1 MTGKEKLSASGRWI
15 LLRLVMAFYLLP
27 FPLLS
32 EPLKRMIRDLSDKDI
47 LFRKVNTGV
56 RWEDV
61 SKTFYIGND
70 LDDLSTTKV
79 SLPQNEKIH
88 GFSLTD
94 DTLFVS
100 VAAKTSEEDQQN
112 PYIESF
118 DLETGKSIKKRSL
131 SAPLYSITTNDSDQ
145 LCGFSVSIFKMYS
158 IKEPLE
164 EIRLGDT
171 LIHGEFYKI
180 FPDKDSFL
188 IVIYGFDDP
197 PEFWKVIAK

>member
-1 MTGKEKLSASGRWI
+1 MWDMPIYMGLVGSEAYVAYKLLYLMTGKEKLSASGRWI

-158 IKEPLE
+158 I
-164 EIRLGDT
+164 
-171 LIHGEFYKI
+171 
-180 FPDKDSFL
+180 
-188 IVIYGFDDP
+188 
-197 PEFWKVIAK
+197 